1 MAFSQLLR
9 GFILISP
16 LAILLTAGNIL
27 SVRGFITKSD
37 IAAISKFL
45 FWIISPA
52 LLFRNAFHIEGGLRG
67 HLPFV
72 GAIVAAAL
80 ATALLAYITE
90 RFIFKERDARKMAL
104 TAAAS
109 VRPNTIYVGLPI
121 VESVFGPPLVV
132 LLSLY
137 AAVAIPL
144 YNLLSPLSSE
154 IILAGRDSLKVFLK
168 NTCLRIIKNPMVVA
182 PLCGM
187 LLVFAGLESLPDSLD
202 KALHMVS
209 SAATG
214 MSLLV
219 LGASIDVK
227 NARGALLSCW
237 REIAARLFVHPAML
251 YFCLTAAGVELSLK
265 NVSVLVTATPT
276 AATLFVLARGIGL
289 DGDHAAELTVIT
301 MLLSA
306 VTIPVWIA
314 FLGV

>member
-16 LAILLTAGNIL
+16 LAILLTVGNIL
-27 SVRGFITKSD
+27 SVKGFITKSD
-37 IAAISKFL
+37 IAAVSKLL

-52 LLFRNAFHIEGGLRG
+52 LLFRNAFHIKGGLVG

-80 ATALLAYITE
+80 VTTLLAYITE

-104 TAAAS
+104 TTAAS

-121 VESVFGPPLVV
+121 VESVLGSSFVV
-132 LLSLY
+132 LFSLY

-144 YNLLSPLSSE
+144 YNLLSPLASE
-154 IILAGRDSLKVFLK
+154 IILASRDNLKAFLK

-187 LLVFAGLESLPDSLD
+187 LLVLAGLKSLPDSLD

-227 NARGALLSCW
+227 NARSALLSCW
-237 REIAARLFVHPAML
+237 REIAARLFVHPAIL
-251 YFCLTAAGVELSLK
+251 YLCLTAAGVELSLK

-301 MLLSA
+301 MLLSMLA
-306 VTIPVWIA
+306 IPVWIV